1 MKPTTARAAAAWL
14 DDESAFR
21 ALAARVDRLVELQS
35 ALRERFPQAPL
46 TVVSL
51 DADTLTLR
59 APNAA
64 WAARLR
70 QSTPS
75 MLQTL
80 GARFA
85 GIGRIRI
92 VTQRTGDAAP
102 MRAHPPR
109 TAIPS
114 AALRELDRLR
124 AGVGHE
130 APALGEALARLVR
143 RHRGAR

>member
-1 MKPTTARAAAAWL
+1 MKPTPARPVSAWL
-14 DDESAFR
+14 DDESGFR
-21 ALAARVDRLVELQS
+21 ALAARVDRLVEVQA
-35 ALRERFPQAPL
+35 ALHERFGQAPL

-51 DADTLTLR
+51 DAGTLTLR

-70 QSTPS
+70 QSTPT
-75 MLQTL
+75 MLQAL
-80 GARFA
+80 RQRFA
-85 GIGRIRI
+85 GIERIRI
-92 VTQRTGDAAP
+92 VTRRTGDASSRPAHAP
-102 MRAHPPR
+102 RA
-109 TAIPS
+109 AIPS

-124 AGVGHE
+124 AGTD